1 MPWIDSLN
9 VEQYVGKVV
18 DQKPPRF
25 FSYLPLKIVRTPSGY
40 GVCDRN
46 GVVIERD
53 FCKDPIWYDKILG
66 EALKNGKGD

>member
-25 FSYLPLKIVRTPSGY
+25 FSYPPLKIVSTPLLSGIFARIRF
-40 GVCDRN
+40 GMTR
-46 GVVIERD
+46 
-53 FCKDPIWYDKILG
+53 FLG
-66 EALKNGKGD
+66 RH